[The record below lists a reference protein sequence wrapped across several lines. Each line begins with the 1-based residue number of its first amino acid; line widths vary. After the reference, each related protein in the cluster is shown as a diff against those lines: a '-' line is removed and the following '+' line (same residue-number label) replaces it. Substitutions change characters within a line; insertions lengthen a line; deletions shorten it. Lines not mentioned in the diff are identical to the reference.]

1 MSTSSL
7 YWSTSDRN
15 CKLSHFRT
23 SVVLQNTWFRLV
35 FKLSLELTRTC
46 CSHIVSMTTH
56 SWPTVWETSC
66 FIQHKSLEQVD
77 WWFVS
82 FLPFYASVIT
92 ATAIWVTL
100 KVTYLNC
107 GLKRSSKC
115 VILVVF
121 QRYLCGN
128 GDDLKNSGL
137 NRIRTLTSA
146 MPVQRSTI
154 WAIRPTWSWSLRGS
168 AADDQEYAT
177 PILSLCR
184 GSFTDWSSFSIP
196 FLLWTKGSSGPVTQW
211 RQLVSC
217 DWSWY
222 SHGSLIPGK
231 FHLKINRSMKTPWQ
245 EYSGVA
251 CSYS

>member
-7 YWSTSDRN
+7 YWSTSERN

-115 VILVVF
+115 VILVDF
-121 QRYLCGN
+121 QRYLCH
-128 GDDLKNSGL
+128 GL
-137 NRIRTLTSA
+137 CHGI
-146 MPVQRSTI
+146 
-154 WAIRPTWSWSLRGS
+154 
-168 AADDQEYAT
+168 
-177 PILSLCR
+177 
-184 GSFTDWSSFSIP
+184 FTDWSLVTGTTWKIQA
-196 FLLWTKGSSGPVTQW
+196 WTGLEPWHLRCRCSALPYELSG
-211 RQLVSC
+211 QLGVGH
-217 DWSWY
+217 Y
-222 SHGSLIPGK
+222 VGQEPMT
-231 FHLKINRSMKTPWQ
+231 RSMQLP
-245 EYSGVA
+245 Y
-251 CSYS
+251 